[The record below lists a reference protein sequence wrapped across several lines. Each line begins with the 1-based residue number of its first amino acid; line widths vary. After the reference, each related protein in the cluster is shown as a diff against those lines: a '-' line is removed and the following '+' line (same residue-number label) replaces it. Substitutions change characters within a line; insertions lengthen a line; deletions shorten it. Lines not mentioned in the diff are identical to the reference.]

1 MIINIVV
8 ILFFILIIFIG
19 IKKRDNKE
27 NFNDY
32 IYAGRKLTTPALIAT
47 LVTTWYGGINEI
59 GIEVINNGIVTWVYF
74 GFTYYISAF
83 IYAFFLAPR
92 ILKKD
97 YRSVPIAIFNN
108 YGKEAGLLSL
118 TTVFFYLLPASY
130 LIILSQLISEV
141 FKINNVYISL
151 SLATLVSTI
160 YIFKG
165 GFKAIVRTDKI
176 QFFFMFTGFAI
187 LTIKLFTAKEYGL
200 SMLNDLWIEKPSLFS
215 IPGNKSWGFIGMF
228 GVLSFATFLDPS
240 FYQRTF
246 SGKNLKTVQKSILW
260 SIFFWFIFDFMTITS
275 ALFYYAIT
283 YTNGIDIITNSPY
296 INLAKIVFYD
306 NIIFMSI
313 FILSIFS
320 VVMSTIDSFSF
331 LSSLTINYDL
341 QTILG
346 KKTDIN
352 SIKRTTFIVIFISLF
367 ISLFFNR
374 ALDYWYY
381 FGTYMIVTNLIPLL
395 STLYDIKINY
405 IKTLMCLSFLAT
417 LVWDILILNGFSV
430 TPSIYIGLITG
441 LIIFIIDKKT
451 INYTKK

>member
-1 MIINIVV
+1 MIINIIV
-8 ILFFILIIFIG
+8 ISFFILIIFIG
-19 IKKRDNKE
+19 LKNKDNKE
-27 NFNDY
+27 DVNEY
-32 IYAGRKLTTPALIAT
+32 IYAGRKLTSPALIAT

-130 LIILSQLISEV
+130 LIILSQLISEI
-141 FKINNVYISL
+141 FNINNTFISIF
-151 SLATLVSTI
+151 LATLVSTI
-160 YIFKG
+160 YILKG

-176 QFFFMFTGFAI
+176 QFFFMFAGFAI
-187 LTIKLFTAKEYGL
+187 LTIKLFTANEYGF
-200 SMLNDLWIEKPSLFS
+200 SMLNNLWLEKPSLFS
-215 IPGNKSWGFIGMF
+215 VPGNKSWAFIGMF
-228 GVLSFATFLDPS
+228 AVLSFATFLDPS

-246 SGKNLKTVQKSILW
+246 SGRNLKTVQKSILW
-260 SIFFWFIFDFMTITS
+260 SIFFWFIFDFMTISS
-275 ALFYYAIT
+275 ALFYYAIH
-283 YTNGIDIITNSPY
+283 YTNGTDIVTSSPY
-296 INLAKIVFYD
+296 IHLAKIIFYD

-313 FILSIFS
+313 FILSILS

-331 LSSLTINYDL
+331 LSSVTINYDL

-346 KKTDIN
+346 RKTDIK
-352 SIKRTTFIVIFISLF
+352 SIKKTTFKVIFLSLVL
-367 ISLFFNR
+367 SLFFNR

-381 FGTYMIVTNLIPLL
+381 FGTYMIVINLIPLL
-395 STLYDIKINY
+395 STLYDIKIKY
-405 IKTLMCLSFLAT
+405 IKILMCLSFFST
-417 LVWDILILNGFSV
+417 LIWDILIINGLSLM
-430 TPSIYIGLITG
+430 PSIYIGLITG
-441 LIIFIIDKKT
+441 LFIFFIDKII
-451 INYTKK
+451 INYTK

>member
-1 MIINIVV
+1 MIINIIV
-8 ILFFILIIFIG
+8 ISFFILIIFIG
-19 IKKRDNKE
+19 LKNKDNKE
-27 NFNDY
+27 DVNEY
-32 IYAGRKLTTPALIAT
+32 IYAGRKLTSPALIAT

-130 LIILSQLISEV
+130 LIILSQLISEI
-141 FKINNVYISL
+141 FNINNTFISIF
-151 SLATLVSTI
+151 LATLVSTI
-160 YIFKG
+160 YILKG

-176 QFFFMFTGFAI
+176 QFFFMFAGFAI
-187 LTIKLFTAKEYGL
+187 LTIKLFTANEYGF
-200 SMLNDLWIEKPSLFS
+200 SMLNNLWIEKPSLFS
-215 IPGNKSWGFIGMF
+215 VPGNKSWAFIGMF
-228 GVLSFATFLDPS
+228 AVLSFATFLDPS

-246 SGKNLKTVQKSILW
+246 SGRNLKTVQKSILW

-275 ALFYYAIT
+275 ALFYYAIN
-283 YTNGIDIITNSPY
+283 YTNGIDIVTTSPY
-296 INLAKIVFYD
+296 IDLARIIFYD

-313 FILSIFS
+313 FILSILS

-331 LSSLTINYDL
+331 LSSVTINYDL

-346 KKTDIN
+346 RKTDIK
-352 SIKRTTFIVIFISLF
+352 SIKKTTFKVIFLSLVL
-367 ISLFFNR
+367 SLFFNR

-381 FGTYMIVTNLIPLL
+381 FGTYMIVINLIPLL
-395 STLYDIKINY
+395 STLYDIKIKY
-405 IKTLMCLSFLAT
+405 IKILMCLSFFST
-417 LVWDILILNGFSV
+417 LIWDILIINGLSLM
-430 TPSIYIGLITG
+430 PSIYIGLITG
-441 LIIFIIDKKT
+441 LFIFFIDKII
-451 INYTKK
+451 INYTK

>member
-1 MIINIVV
+1 MIINIIV
-8 ILFFILIIFIG
+8 ISFFILIIFIG
-19 IKKRDNKE
+19 LKNKDNKE
-27 NFNDY
+27 DVNEY
-32 IYAGRKLTTPALIAT
+32 IYAGRKLTSPALIAT

-130 LIILSQLISEV
+130 LIILSQLISEI
-141 FKINNVYISL
+141 FNINNTFISIF
-151 SLATLVSTI
+151 LATLVSTI
-160 YIFKG
+160 YILKG

-176 QFFFMFTGFAI
+176 QFFFMFAGFAI
-187 LTIKLFTAKEYGL
+187 LTIKLFTANEYGF
-200 SMLNDLWIEKPSLFS
+200 SMLNNLWLEKPSLFS
-215 IPGNKSWGFIGMF
+215 VPGNKSWAFIGMF
-228 GVLSFATFLDPS
+228 AVLSFATFLDPS

-246 SGKNLKTVQKSILW
+246 SGRNLKTVQKSILW

-275 ALFYYAIT
+275 ALFYYAIN
-283 YTNGIDIITNSPY
+283 YTNGIDIVTTSPY
-296 INLAKIVFYD
+296 IDLARIIFYD

-313 FILSIFS
+313 FILSILS

-331 LSSLTINYDL
+331 LSSVTINYDL

-346 KKTDIN
+346 RKTDIK
-352 SIKRTTFIVIFISLF
+352 SIKKTTFKVIFLSLVL
-367 ISLFFNR
+367 SLFFNR

-381 FGTYMIVTNLIPLL
+381 FGTYMIVINLIPLL
-395 STLYDIKINY
+395 STLYDIKIKY
-405 IKTLMCLSFLAT
+405 IKILMCLSFFST
-417 LVWDILILNGFSV
+417 IIWDILIINGLSLI
-430 TPSIYIGLITG
+430 PSIYIGLITG
-441 LIIFIIDKKT
+441 LFIFFIDKII
-451 INYTKK
+451 INYTK